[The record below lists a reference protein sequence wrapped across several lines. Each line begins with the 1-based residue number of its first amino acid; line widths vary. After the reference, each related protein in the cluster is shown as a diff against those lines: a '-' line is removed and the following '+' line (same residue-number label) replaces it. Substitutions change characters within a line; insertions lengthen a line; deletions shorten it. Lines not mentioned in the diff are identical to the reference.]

1 MPHMC
6 IIIQTRKITRDFDS
20 FKLRNLAENRPFL
33 HTFDPHCVLFPE
45 IIETS
50 IGYGTEKNI

>member
-1 MPHMC
+1 MC

-33 HTFDPHCVLFPE
+33 HAFAPHCVLFPE
-45 IIETS
+45 NIENS
-50 IGYGTEKNI
+50 IRYGTEKNR